1 MSTDPNQNANATV
14 LKDKDL
20 DALPDDPD
28 ELEAALQA
36 MAGTAA
42 GPDGGQINIDGFTG
56 GQMPPK
62 EAIREIRI
70 NQNLLGRIHLSASA
84 ASIF

>member
-1 MSTDPNQNANATV
+1 V
-14 LKDKDL
+14 LKGKDL

-28 ELEAALQA
+28 QLTAALQA
-36 MAGTAA
+36 MAGAGA
-42 GPDGGQINIDGFTG
+42 GPDGGQILIDGFSG

-70 NQNLLGRIHLSASA
+70 QSKSFLGRVRPCRFLDASR
-84 ASIF
+84 S